1 MTVSAVAVKDLAT
14 ELQRRQ
20 LLSKAQCSLA
30 ALTPVDA
37 EQRLPEWQLRRLWQR
52 VAEQPHADSLG
63 LEIGQQVNWQARG
76 VLSRWLS
83 HCATLGDAL
92 HTFVGQIALLNAAEY
107 WQLTDDGQLLT
118 IHFAFHQPYPQI
130 ATERSMAAML
140 AWGRALLGR
149 HDNQPLPVVA
159 VRLARVPPAD
169 PLPFQH
175 CFGSAITFAG
185 PDSANCIVL
194 SADVLQLP
202 LPGADTYLHD
212 LLAERARTIH
222 QRSGQ
227 PTLSARVCA
236 LLQRDLAH
244 FCQMENICRALHLS
258 RTTLFRR
265 LRIENTSFS
274 QLLLQQRQQ
283 ILALAN
289 AERWSHEQLTERL
302 GFADAGS
309 CYRFLRS
316 H

>member
-20 LLSKAQCSLA
+20 LLHNAPFSLA
-30 ALTPVDA
+30 ALTSADA
-37 EQRLPEWQLRRLWQR
+37 EQRLPEWQLRQLWQNAAGQAH
-52 VAEQPHADSLG
+52 AETLG

-92 HTFVGQIALLNAAEY
+92 RTFVGQISLLNAAEY
-107 WQLTDDGQLLT
+107 WQLQEDGQRLT
-118 IHFAFHQPYPQI
+118 IQFAFHQPYPQI
-130 ATERSMAAML
+130 AVERSMTAML

-149 HDNQPLPVVA
+149 TDQQPLPVVS
-159 VRLARVPPAD
+159 VQLARTQPAD
-169 PLPFQH
+169 PAPFQR
-175 CFGSAITFAG
+175 CFGSQLNFAG
-185 PDSANCIVL
+185 PHSENHIVL
-194 SADVLQLP
+194 SADVLQWP
-202 LPGADTYLHD
+202 LPGADDYLRT
-212 LLAERARTIH
+212 LLAERAQTIQQRTGE
-222 QRSGQ
+222 SS
-227 PTLSARVCA
+227 LAAKVCV

-244 FCQMENICRALHLS
+244 FCQMEHVCQALHLS

-265 LRIENTSFS
+265 LKNENTSFS

-283 ILALAN
+283 IRMLAS

-302 GFADAGS
+302 GFADPGS
-309 CYRFLRS
+309 CYRFLRN